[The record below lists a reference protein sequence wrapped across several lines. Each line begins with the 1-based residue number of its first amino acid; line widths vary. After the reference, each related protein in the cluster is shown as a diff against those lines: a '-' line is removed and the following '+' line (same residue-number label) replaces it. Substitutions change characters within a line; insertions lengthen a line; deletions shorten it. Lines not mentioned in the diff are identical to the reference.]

1 MKNLST
7 EFNRISWFFSACIEQ
22 FRYVGNDNKRLLKV
36 PAFAHS
42 LAYNQYLKHFHMS
55 LNLLKQGEKM
65 WTNFLKS
72 SRMQGQYVE
81 NLYTHYMKR
90 STFQFRLCLDD
101 ILHLT
106 EEVPL
111 GNDPLYIGIVKKT
124 KNLFQLIQ
132 QLDQAIYHIIRAI
145 SL

>member
-22 FRYVGNDNKRLLKV
+22 FRYVGNDNKRLLKI
-36 PAFAHS
+36 PAFSHS

-55 LNLLKQGEKM
+55 
-65 WTNFLKS
+65 FLKS

-101 ILHLT
+101 VLHLT

-145 SL
+145 SR

>member
-7 EFNRISWFFSACIEQ
+7 ELNRISWFFSACIEQ
-22 FRYVGNDNKRLLKV
+22 FRYIGNDNKRLLKIPV
-36 PAFAHS
+36 FAHS

-65 WTNFLKS
+65 WSNFLKS
-72 SRMQGQYVE
+72 ALMQSQYVE
-81 NLYTHYMKR
+81 NLYTHYVKR

-101 ILHLT
+101 IFHLV
-106 EEVPL
+106 EEVPI
-111 GNDPLYIGIVKKT
+111 GNDPLYIGIKKKV
-124 KNLFQLIQ
+124 KNLFQLIE
-132 QLDQAIYHIIRAI
+132 QLDQAVYHILHLL